1 MLFLCQ
7 LDYRHIPYNHN
18 AAHGG
23 APEDRRNVATSGCGL
38 CSLCMIVDQLTT
50 KTLELT
56 DCVRL
61 SEENGANHGFGTDL
75 RILGPIVAD
84 MYDLRM
90 ETTNSLDELAAH
102 LRRGGRAVAN
112 VGGDHDDHIG
122 LFAYCGHYIVIL
134 SVDDDGTFCILDPDY
149 SEGKFDR
156 EGRRGKLRIDAPFLY
171 CKPGD
176 LAADVENRDPGFYLF
191 SRK

>member
-1 MLFLCQ
+1 MLFMSQ
-7 LDYRHIPYNHN
+7 LAYPHVPYNHN
-18 AAHGG
+18 VNHGG
-23 APEDRRNVATSGCGL
+23 APEERRNVATSGCGL

-75 RILGPIVAD
+75 RILGPIVAE

-90 ETTNSLDELAAH
+90 ETTNSVDELTAH

-112 VGGDHDDHIG
+112 VGGDREGHIG
-122 LFAYCGHYIVIL
+122 LFAYCGHYIVLI
-134 SVDDDGTFCILDPDY
+134 SADDNGELCVLDPDY
-149 SEGKFDR
+149 SEDKFER

-171 CKPGD
+171 CKPAD
-176 LAADVENRDPGFYLF
+176 LAADVENRDPAFYLF